1 MRGSGACLHFNN
13 TLHCPMQVCRDKSPI
28 QGLKMHFRPI
38 EKEVFGDV
46 DPEMAGVWT
55 SAGGE
60 LPEAD

>member
-1 MRGSGACLHFNN
+1 
-13 TLHCPMQVCRDKSPI
+13 MQVCRDKSPI
-28 QGLKMHFRPI
+28 QGLKMRFRPI

-46 DPEMAGVWT
+46 NPEMAGVWT

>member
-1 MRGSGACLHFNN
+1 MR
-13 TLHCPMQVCRDKSPI
+13 
-28 QGLKMHFRPI
+28 FRPI

-46 DPEMAGVWT
+46 DPEMAGVWM